1 MERKNEYILGK
12 ARDIVEIGSDWFDR
26 NSNRMLL
33 ISIMSYVA
41 HSNKI
46 GVHFEIKEI
55 IIDQFYDNI

>member
-33 ISIMSYVA
+33 ISIMS
-41 HSNKI
+41 
-46 GVHFEIKEI
+46 
-55 IIDQFYDNI
+55 